1 MSAIA
6 RAELRRYW
14 RRRRDRPPTA
24 PLHLMMLPAVAA
36 VAIFAYLPMY
46 GVIMAFQYFQP
57 ALGLFGP
64 QVWVGW
70 DNFRYVFSLPN
81 FGNVIFNTFVIS
93 AWKIVLGLALPV
105 GVALLLN
112 EMGNAPVKRTIQSVI
127 YMPHFLSWVI
137 LGGIFLV
144 ILSPNDGLVNSAL
157 GWLGIE
163 GPDTRANT
171 DTDQNVRRGIF
182 FLGSNRWF
190 RFTVVTTH
198 LWKEV
203 GWGTIIYLA
212 ALTGIDENLYAA
224 ASIDGASRLQQTRY
238 VTIPGIS
245 HVIVLLGVL
254 SLGQALNA
262 GFDQIFNLYSPVVY
276 ETGDIISTFVYRVG
290 ILEAQ
295 YSVAAAVGLFQSVVS
310 LVLISVSYWLAVRYA
325 DYRIF

>member
-6 RAELRRYW
+6 RPELRRFW

-81 FGNVIFNTFVIS
+81 FGNVIFNTFAIS

-163 GPDTRANT
+163 GTDARANT
-171 DTDQNVRRGIF
+171 DQNARRGIF

>member
-1 MSAIA
+1 MSATSNPGLHGG
-6 RAELRRYW
+6 RV
-14 RRRRDRPPTA
+14 RRRDKPPET

-36 VAIFAYLPMY
+36 VALFAYLPMY
-46 GVIMAFQYFQP
+46 GAIMAFQYFDP
-57 ALGLFGP
+57 ALGLFGR
-64 QVWVGW
+64 QLWVGW

-81 FGNVIFNTFVIS
+81 FSNVLLNTFVIS
-93 AWKIVLGLALPV
+93 AWKIVLGLLLPV

-112 EMGNAPVKRTIQSVI
+112 EMGNLPVKRTIQSVI
-127 YMPHFLSWVI
+127 YMPHFLSRVI

-144 ILSPNDGLVNSAL
+144 ILSPTSGLVNSVL
-157 GWLGIE
+157 GWVGIE
-163 GPDTRANT
+163 S
-171 DTDQNVRRGIF
+171 IF

-190 RFTVVTTH
+190 QFTVVSTH

-212 ALTGIDENLYAA
+212 ALAGIDENLYAA
-224 ASIDGASRLQQTRY
+224 AAIDGASRVQQSWY

-254 SLGQALNA
+254 SLGQALHA

-276 ETGDIISTFVYRVG
+276 ESGDIISTFVYRVG

-310 LVLISVSYWLAVRYA
+310 LVLISVSYWLAMRYA

>member
-1 MSAIA
+1 MNATA
-6 RAELRRYW
+6 RPELRRFP
-14 RRRRDRPPTA
+14 RRRRDRPPAA
-24 PLHLMMLPAVAA
+24 PLHLMMVPAVVV

-46 GVIMAFQYFQP
+46 GATMAFQYFDP
-57 ALGLFGP
+57 ALGLFGRQP
-64 QVWVGW
+64 WAGW

-81 FGNVIFNTFVIS
+81 FGNVIVNTFVIS

-112 EMGNAPVKRTIQSVI
+112 EMGSAPVKRTIQSVI

-144 ILSPNDGLVNSAL
+144 ILSPTAGLVNGVL
-157 GWLGIE
+157 EWLGIE
-163 GPDTRANT
+163 P
-171 DTDQNVRRGIF
+171 IF

-190 RFTVVTTH
+190 RFTVITTH

-254 SLGQALNA
+254 SLGQALQA

-290 ILEAQ
+290 LLEAQ

-310 LVLISVSYWLAVRYA
+310 LVLISLSYWLAVRYA

>member
-1 MSAIA
+1 MSATLDSG
-6 RAELRRYW
+6 LRR
-14 RRRRDRPPTA
+14 RGGRRRDKPPET

-36 VAIFAYLPMY
+36 VALFAYLPMY
-46 GVIMAFQYFQP
+46 GATMAFQYFDP
-57 ALGLFGP
+57 ALGLFGR
-64 QVWVGW
+64 QLWVGW

-81 FGNVIFNTFVIS
+81 FGNVILNTFVIS
-93 AWKIVLGLALPV
+93 AWKIVLGLLLPV

-112 EMGNAPVKRTIQSVI
+112 EMGNVAVKRTIQSVI

-144 ILSPNDGLVNSAL
+144 ILSPTSGLVNGVL
-157 GWLGIE
+157 GWVGIE
-163 GPDTRANT
+163 P
-171 DTDQNVRRGIF
+171 IF

-190 RFTVVTTH
+190 QFTVISTH

-212 ALTGIDENLYAA
+212 ALTGIDDNLYAA
-224 ASIDGASRLQQTRY
+224 AAIDGAGRVQQSWY
-238 VTIPGIS
+238 ITIPGIS

-254 SLGQALNA
+254 SLGQALHA

-276 ETGDIISTFVYRVG
+276 ESGDIISTFVYRVG

>member
-1 MSAIA
+1 MSATV
-6 RAELRRYW
+6 RPELRRFW
-14 RRRRDRPPTA
+14 RRRRDRPPAA
-24 PLHLMMLPAVAA
+24 PLHLMMVPAVVV

-46 GVIMAFQYFQP
+46 GATMAFQYFDP
-57 ALGLFGP
+57 ALGLFGRQP
-64 QVWVGW
+64 WVGW

-81 FGNVIFNTFVIS
+81 FGNVIVNTFLIS

-112 EMGNAPVKRTIQSVI
+112 EMGSMPAKRTIQSVI

-144 ILSPNDGLVNSAL
+144 ILSPTGGLVNGVL
-157 GWLGIE
+157 EWLGIE
-163 GPDTRANT
+163 S
-171 DTDQNVRRGIF
+171 IF

-190 RFTVVTTH
+190 RFTVITTH

-212 ALTGIDENLYAA
+212 ALTGIDETLYAA
-224 ASIDGASRLQQTRY
+224 ASIDGAGRVQQTRY

-254 SLGQALNA
+254 SLGQALHA

-290 ILEAQ
+290 ILEFQ

-310 LVLISVSYWLAVRYA
+310 LVLISLSYWLAVRYA

>member
-1 MSAIA
+1 MNATA
-6 RAELRRYW
+6 RPELRRFL
-14 RRRRDRPPTA
+14 RRRRDRPPAA
-24 PLHLMMLPAVAA
+24 PLHLMMVPAVVV

-46 GVIMAFQYFQP
+46 GATMAFQYFDP
-57 ALGLFGP
+57 ALGLFGR
-64 QVWVGW
+64 QLWVGW

-81 FGNVIFNTFVIS
+81 FGNVIVNTFVIS

-112 EMGNAPVKRTIQSVI
+112 EMGSVPVKRTIQSVI

-144 ILSPNDGLVNSAL
+144 ILSPTTGLVNGVL
-157 GWLGIE
+157 EWLGIE
-163 GPDTRANT
+163 P
-171 DTDQNVRRGIF
+171 IF

-190 RFTVVTTH
+190 RFTVITTH

-254 SLGQALNA
+254 SLGQALQA

-290 ILEAQ
+290 LLEAQ

-310 LVLISVSYWLAVRYA
+310 LVLISLSYWLAVRYA

>member
-1 MSAIA
+1 MSATV
-6 RAELRRYW
+6 RPELRRFW
-14 RRRRDRPPTA
+14 RRRRDRPPAA
-24 PLHLMMLPAVAA
+24 PLHLMMLPAVAV

-46 GVIMAFQYFQP
+46 GAIMAFQHFDP

-64 QVWVGW
+64 QPWAGW
-70 DNFRYVFSLPN
+70 DNFRYAFSLPN

-112 EMGNAPVKRTIQSVI
+112 EMGSAAVKRTIQSVI

-137 LGGIFLV
+137 LRGIFLV
-144 ILSPNDGLVNSAL
+144 ILSPTDGLVNSAL
-157 GWLGIE
+157 GWLGVE
-163 GPDTRANT
+163 P
-171 DTDQNVRRGIF
+171 IF

-238 VTIPGIS
+238 VTIPGIG

-254 SLGQALNA
+254 SLGQELHA
-262 GFDQIFNLYSPVVY
+262 GFDQIINLYSPVVY
-276 ETGDIISTFVYRVG
+276 ETGDIIGTFVYRVG
-290 ILEAQ
+290 LLEAQ
-295 YSVAAAVGLFQSVVS
+295 YGMAAAVGLFQSVVS
-310 LVLISVSYWLAVRYA
+310 LVLISVAYWLAVRYA

>member
-1 MSAIA
+1 MSAA
-6 RAELRRYW
+6 VHPRLRSRW
-14 RRRRDRPPTA
+14 RRRRDKPKEA
-24 PLHLMMLPAVAA
+24 PLHLMLLPAV
-36 VAIFAYLPMY
+36 VVVGLFAYLPMY
-46 GVIMAFQYFQP
+46 GATMAFQYFDP

-64 QVWVGW
+64 QPWVGW

-81 FGNVIFNTFVIS
+81 FSNVIINTFVIS
-93 AWKIVLGLALPV
+93 AWKIVLSLALPV

-112 EMGNAPVKRTIQSVI
+112 EMASIPTKRTIQSVI

-144 ILSPNDGLVNSAL
+144 ILSPTSGLVNNAL

-163 GPDTRANT
+163 P
-171 DTDQNVRRGIF
+171 IF

-190 RFTVVTTH
+190 QFTVITTH

-224 ASIDGASRLQQTRY
+224 AAIDGASRVQQSWY

-254 SLGQALNA
+254 SLGQALHA

-276 ETGDIISTFVYRVG
+276 ETGDIIGTFVYRVG
-290 ILEAQ
+290 LLEAQ

>member
-1 MSAIA
+1 MSATV
-6 RAELRRYW
+6 RSEFRRFW
-14 RRRRDRPPTA
+14 RRRRDRPPAA
-24 PLHLMMLPAVAA
+24 PLHLMMVPAVVV

-46 GVIMAFQYFQP
+46 GATMAFQYFDP
-57 ALGLFGP
+57 ALGLFGR
-64 QVWVGW
+64 QLWVGW

-81 FGNVIFNTFVIS
+81 FGNVIVNTFVIS

-112 EMGNAPVKRTIQSVI
+112 EMGSVPVKRTIQSVI

-144 ILSPNDGLVNSAL
+144 ILSPTTGLVNGVL
-157 GWLGIE
+157 EWLGIE
-163 GPDTRANT
+163 P
-171 DTDQNVRRGIF
+171 IF

-190 RFTVVTTH
+190 RFTVITTH

-254 SLGQALNA
+254 SLGQALQA

-290 ILEAQ
+290 LLEAQ

-310 LVLISVSYWLAVRYA
+310 LVLISLSYWLAVRYA